1 MNILQEAQAFMVE
14 RGIKVADTDN
24 DYQDPYALDKA
35 HKRALNHMG
44 ANTPARYIAAF
55 PHRPEILDWV
65 EQVIR
70 EAIDHSARRPTVGI
84 HSGSSLLLL
93 GPTGTGKT
101 YEAYGAMRLVSA
113 CGIASA
119 WQVISAADLYARL
132 RPRHRVDSE
141 AEFRAVADAP
151 LLAVDDLGAAKTSEW
166 VEEVNFRL
174 INHRYE
180 RQMPTLFTSNVAP
193 AMLAESLGERVTSR
207 LIEMTTRVVIE
218 GPDRRRAA

>member
-1 MNILQEAQAFMVE
+1 MNLIEAAQEFMAE
-14 RGIKVADTDN
+14 RGIAITDGTN
-24 DYQDPYALDKA
+24 PFRDPYAIEKA
-35 HKRALNHMG
+35 EKRAIRHMVEH
-44 ANTPARYIAAF
+44 TPARYVEAF

-65 EQVIR
+65 EGVIR
-70 EAIDHSARRPTVGI
+70 EAIDQSERRPTVGI
-84 HSGSSLLLL
+84 HSGRSLLLL

-101 YEAYGAMRLVSA
+101 YEAYGAMRLISA

-141 AEFRAVADAP
+141 AEFRAVVDAP

-166 VEEVNFRL
+166 VEEINFRL

-180 RQMPTLFTSNVAP
+180 REMPTLFTSNIAP
-193 AMLAESLGERVTSR
+193 TQLAESLGERVTSR
-207 LIEMTTRVVIE
+207 LIEMTSRVVIE